1 MMCSFAQIFHS
12 SGFTRKYTLAQDK
25 LDLAPS
31 VWRRCEAITPGLQP
45 SLWKHFGLFMPVPG
59 LFLVF
64 KTFHPRHVGQRITL
78 LSALITAVLYSDADA
93 AKVMQSLGVKG
104 PLNIQERLV

>member
-1 MMCSFAQIFHS
+1 M
-12 SGFTRKYTLAQDK
+12 LA
-25 LDLAPS
+25 
-31 VWRRCEAITPGLQP
+31 
-45 SLWKHFGLFMPVPG
+45 PG

-78 LSALITAVLYSDADA
+78 LSALVTAVLYSDADA
-93 AKVMQSLGVKG
+93 AKVVQSLGVKG